1 MASIAEIVKARYNN
15 SVSPSKENAEQSDL
29 EPIDEEGSKKAK
41 KIEICDKCNQP
52 IGGHLPRK
60 KKKKIKK
67 VDNCDFF
74 SSCLDSIPSLYYKAE
89 NILLEF
95 IGKFYV

>member
-15 SVSPSKENAEQSDL
+15 SVSPSKDKAEQSDL
-29 EPIDEEGSKKAK
+29 EPIVEEASKKAK
-41 KIEICDKCNQP
+41 EIEICDKCNQP

-67 VDNCDFF
+67 VDTSDSFF
-74 SSCLDSIPSLYYKAE
+74 SVELFRQYSKF
-89 NILLEF
+89 ILQS
-95 IGKFYV
+95 